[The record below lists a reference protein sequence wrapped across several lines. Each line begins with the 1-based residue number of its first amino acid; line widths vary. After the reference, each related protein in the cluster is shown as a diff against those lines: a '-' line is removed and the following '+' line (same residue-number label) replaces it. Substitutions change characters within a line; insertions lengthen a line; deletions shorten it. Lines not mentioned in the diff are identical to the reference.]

1 MGVKALYGYPKRAA
15 VGVLAALLLGLGV
28 VGACNTVWAISRG
41 RPLATLW
48 GAESPV
54 QVLLA
59 SAPYLAL
66 AAGGVVARRPWF
78 VGLAL
83 TCAFWGFY
91 LFEITRPYEGGGAN
105 IGLGILMLFSPS
117 PIFVG
122 SVIAALT
129 LRRR

>member
-1 MGVKALYGYPKRAA
+1 MTVRAFVGYLKRAA

-28 VGACNTVWAISRG
+28 VGACDTVWAFSRG

-48 GAESPV
+48 GAESLS

-83 TCAFWGFY
+83 TCSFWGFY
-91 LFEITRPYEGGGAN
+91 LVEINRPYEGGGAN
-105 IGLGILMLFSPS
+105 IGLGILMLYSPI